1 MTYRTRDGDMID
13 AVCRR
18 YYGTETGTVEIV
30 LEANP
35 GLAARGPLLSE
46 GVLVELPGL
55 PQPPKTI
62 HTVKLWD

>member
-18 YYGTETGTVEIV
+18 YYGTEAGTVEVV

-35 GLAARGPLLSE
+35 GLAARGPVLE
-46 GVLVELPGL
+46 GGILVELPEL
-55 PQPPKTI
+55 PRPLKTI
-62 HTVKLWD
+62 DTLKLWD